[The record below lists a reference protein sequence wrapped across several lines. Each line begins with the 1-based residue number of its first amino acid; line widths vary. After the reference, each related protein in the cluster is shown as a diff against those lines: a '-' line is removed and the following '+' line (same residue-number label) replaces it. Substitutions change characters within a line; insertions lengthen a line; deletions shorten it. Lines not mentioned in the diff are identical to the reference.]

1 MDTYLKDMYLAD
13 MQNMQHESD
22 ALLDVA
28 EPSGSGFR
36 TTTLEAL
43 LGMLSMR
50 PMSGYELRATMKRS
64 TANFWQ
70 ESFGQIYPALRRLVS
85 EGWAEVSEVREAN
98 KRFSKTYALTDLGR
112 AQLVEWM
119 QVGCERQTIRDEL
132 LLKLFFGVQ
141 SSPKVLLVHVRRRR
155 EEFEADLARY
165 KALEKQ
171 LPEAQGHNPGLPYF
185 LITLGKGLA
194 DADAG
199 IRWCD
204 ETIKTIETLEQMGTT
219 SEHELMQQLQE
230 AV

>member
-132 LLKLFFGVQ
+132 LLKLFFGAQ

-165 KALEKQ
+165 KALEKE
-171 LPEAQGHNPGLPYF
+171 LPEDQRNNPGLPYF

-204 ETIKTIETLEQMGTT
+204 ETIKTLETLDTT
-219 SEHELMQQLQE
+219 SENEVMQQLEE
-230 AV
+230 A